1 MRGNAGQRKKIV
13 EREIPVADGVQAVPG
28 DAGKAEIARNRVAVD
43 CERISGKG
51 SGTHGTCVR
60 TRRSMLQTNHV
71 AREGFRM
78 SKQKVREQDW
88 LSVLHVRHARHRH
101 VAIGFRLQQERVQQG
116 FQGMQDLCG
125 RINNEEAKIGSHEFV
140 AAAAGVQLPAER
152 TKFFDECFFD
162 EVMYVLGCC
171 PERFE
176 RFLYLCCRENANG
189 PQSFRPRAINSNL
202 IRQKT
207 AIERKRPLE
216 SVELFVRFAL
226 KASAPQP
233 VVFAFGH
240 YCLLPSAFAFGRT
253 VTGSANRLMKPSA
266 SLGL

>member
-1 MRGNAGQRKKIV
+1 MR
-13 EREIPVADGVQAVPG
+13 
-28 DAGKAEIARNRVAVD
+28 
-43 CERISGKG
+43 
-51 SGTHGTCVR
+51 
-60 TRRSMLQTNHV
+60 
-71 AREGFRM
+71 
-78 SKQKVREQDW
+78 KQKVGDQDW
-88 LSVLHVRHARHRH
+88 LSVRHARHARHRR

-171 PERFE
+171 PERFDPCRIGLGARFNFVERCE

-202 IRQKT
+202 VRQKT

-240 YCLLPSAFAFGRT
+240 YCLLPSAFPFGPP
-253 VTGSANRLMKPSA
+253 VTCSANTLMKPSA
-266 SLGL
+266 SLALYRPIVKLARSSRYRAKGETRL